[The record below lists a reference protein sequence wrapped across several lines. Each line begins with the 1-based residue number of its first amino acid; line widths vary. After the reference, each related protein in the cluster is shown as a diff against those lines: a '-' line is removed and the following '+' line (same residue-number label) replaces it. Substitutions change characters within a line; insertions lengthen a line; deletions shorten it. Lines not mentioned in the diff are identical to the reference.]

1 MAFKEKIIF
10 NYLELK
16 ERLQEKADL
25 GQKIVFTNGCFD
37 LLHPGHT
44 AYLEEAKSLGDILV
58 VAINSDESVKR
69 LKGNSRP
76 ILPQNDRAL
85 ILAALESTD
94 FITVFS
100 EDTPYELIGILLP
113 DVLVKGGDW
122 QPHEIIG
129 SDLVLAKGGNVQS
142 LSFIEGN
149 STTNIEQ
156 KIILSYLAQFSE
168 SKSK

>member
-1 MAFKEKIIF
+1 MSFKEKIIF
-10 NYLELK
+10 NQLELK
-16 ERLQEKADL
+16 EKLHQKANL
-25 GQKIVFTNGCFD
+25 VQKIVFTNGCFD
-37 LLHPGHT
+37 LIHPGHT
-44 AYLEEAKSLGDILV
+44 AYLEEAKLLGDILV
-58 VAINSDESVKR
+58 VAINGDESVKR
-69 LKGNSRP
+69 LKGNNRP

-85 ILAALESTD
+85 ILAALASTD
-94 FITVFS
+94 FITVFT
-100 EDTPYELIGILLP
+100 EDTPYDLIALLQP

-122 QPHEIIG
+122 QAHEIVG
-129 SDLVLAKGGNVQS
+129 SDLVLAKGGKVQS